1 MCLTVAL
8 CGRAASVVQRWS
20 RAPHDP
26 GTGAVMTATALLL
39 KPILKPSQQQGASA
53 KRSVVKAVSYGL
65 LLGCLDFA
73 VLYLFTRKTAV
84 ALGFIVVSNIYTTIC
99 YFLYER
105 IWVRISWGKVELKPI
120 ETGARRRAVRSTVA
134 RTRTFL
140 RHAMLRRAK
149 EKQP

>member
-1 MCLTVAL
+1 
-8 CGRAASVVQRWS
+8 
-20 RAPHDP
+20 
-26 GTGAVMTATALLL
+26 MTATALLL
-39 KPILKPSQQQGASA
+39 KPILGPNHQQGASA
-53 KRSVVKAVSYGL
+53 KRSVVKALSYGL
-65 LLGCLDFA
+65 LLGCLDFV